1 MKPSPTPE
9 LASSNQ
15 TNAPVPGVQGQDLAQ
30 LMASG
35 ETLAQERPVELPR
48 ERSATLPSIGTRNTA
63 ASVPSHGNSR
73 GTPLLQRAML
83 VTATLLATVLL
94 VPLLPT
100 APSGADD
107 QWVTALEQSGS
118 GNLRAAMETLYT
130 YERSLPASETGR
142 RALVLRT
149 MANHAAMMGHAT
161 QATLLTAK
169 ASAVLGVPAADA
181 GETVLPTAA
190 AARTLGI
197 EGGFQTA
204 AQRRADEV
212 TRLHVANLVRNLPA
226 TR

>member
-15 TNAPVPGVQGQDLAQ
+15 ANAPVPEVLGQDLAQ

-35 ETLAQERPVELPR
+35 ETLAPERPVELPR
-48 ERSATLPSIGTRNTA
+48 ERSATAPPSGKRNTA
-63 ASVPSHGNSR
+63 ASASSHGNSR

-118 GNLRAAMETLYT
+118 GNLRAAMETLYA
-130 YERSLPASETGR
+130 YERSLPAADTGR

-149 MANHAAMMGHAT
+149 MADHAAVMGHAT

-169 ASAVLGVPAADA
+169 AGAVLGVPAADA

>member
-15 TNAPVPGVQGQDLAQ
+15 ANAPVPEVLGQDLAQ

-35 ETLAQERPVELPR
+35 ETLAPERPVELPR
-48 ERSATLPSIGTRNTA
+48 ERSATAPPSGKRNTA
-63 ASVPSHGNSR
+63 ASASSHGNSR

-118 GNLRAAMETLYT
+118 GNLRAAMETLYA
-130 YERSLPASETGR
+130 YERSLPAADTGR

-149 MANHAAMMGHAT
+149 MADHAAVMGHAT

-169 ASAVLGVPAADA
+169 AGAVLGVPAADA
-181 GETVLPTAA
+181 AETVLPTAA